1 MSMYFLEFFFILKK
15 KNAYL
20 GLKIRLLWREC
31 NTLIVMIIWIRHHTS
46 LKIHISQHNN
56 HLYLCV
62 KVENLRLLLYSG
74 KRGIR
79 YGY

>member
-1 MSMYFLEFFFILKK
+1 M
-15 KNAYL
+15 NAYL
-20 GLKIRLLWREC
+20 GLKIRLLWRGC

-62 KVENLRLLLYSG
+62 KVENLRLLLLAE
-74 KRGIR
+74 KEVLDMGIKDF
-79 YGY
+79 